1 MTLWAKIYGCL
12 GVGLLATLFASQ
24 ATGADLRKFAEESTG
39 QKPPEAKK
47 KSKTVYRQSAA
58 ESAFG
63 SGTYPSEE
71 GGVSFLGSFYAWLV
85 ASPFKTHAGDPAI
98 DEDGAD
104 GAPVRHGIFPRHLP
118 GEATA
123 LFVRFDYNRQSVDSE
138 TDADDLRIELGYKM
152 LAFHARTTMYSNDT
166 LGQDLDINQFYG
178 VLRYGGYRPGFLPG
192 TFEAGLGLG
201 VSQINFEDALGTI
214 DDSTIAF
221 TLVGKYYP
229 VQWFGVEFRP
239 AWYRWDGAQVGD
251 YDLSASVGYRFV
263 QLRGGYRWLGFSGS
277 EDLNGPYLGLSASF

>member
-1 MTLWAKIYGCL
+1 MIKPLFLRCGAT
-12 GVGLLATLFASQ
+12 LLAVVLVAGQ
-24 ATGADLRKFAEESTG
+24 AAGADLRKFAEEATG
-39 QKPPEAKK
+39 KTPEAQKK
-47 KSKTVYRQSAA
+47 KKTVHRQSAA

-63 SGTYPSEE
+63 SGTYPSDD
-71 GGVSFLGSFYAWLV
+71 GGASFLGGFYAWLV
-85 ASPFKTHAGDPAI
+85 SSPFGNTHASDPAI
-98 DEDGAD
+98 GEDGAD

-123 LFVRFDYNRQSVDSE
+123 PYARFDYNRQSVDSE

-152 LAFHARTTMYSNDT
+152 LAFHARSTMYSNDT
-166 LGQDLDINQFYG
+166 LGQDMDINQFYG
-178 VLRYGGYRPGFLPG
+178 VLRYGGYRADFLPG

-201 VSQINFEDALGTI
+201 VSQVRLEDSIGTI

-221 TLVGKYYP
+221 TLVAKYYP

-239 AWYRWDGAQVGD
+239 AWYSWDGSRIGD

-263 QLRGGYRWLGFSGS
+263 QLRGGYRWLGFSGAS
-277 EDLNGPYLGLSASF
+277 DDLNGPYAGLSVSF